1 MWRIV
6 AILVCLLQVCLSF
19 GHGTGRHIWSTRGR
33 AGSFPFQST
42 SVTTA
47 LYAKKKRSNGGHRRD
62 VEEEEAEVQET
73 KFIVSEE
80 TLDDEEGDE
89 EELEAVGDDDND
101 DDDGVVSSIDDI
113 IEDESES
120 DDDAPGSASG
130 VAAAKREQWQKDVS
144 EIILQ
149 SIDAQGLNLNKLTF
163 LPARI
168 EIIAVGRPPQASS
181 NGDVEEEGEGG
192 EGDDEE
198 DYIIPSVE
206 ALSSAHRD
214 LYARFELR
222 EADLDVV
229 ARYEIVVAS
238 PGIGQFLRTRRDF
251 ESFRGFPVVVNVK
264 EEYKKKK
271 TFEGTLVERD
281 KEDVS
286 ISLKGRIVKIPRVL
300 IDTVSLPK
308 AKFEVTDT
316 EMRKLR

>member
-1 MWRIV
+1 M
-6 AILVCLLQVCLSF
+6 
-19 GHGTGRHIWSTRGR
+19 
-33 AGSFPFQST
+33 
-42 SVTTA
+42 
-47 LYAKKKRSNGGHRRD
+47 
-62 VEEEEAEVQET
+62 EEEEAEVQET

-80 TLDDEEGDE
+80 LLDDEEGDE
-89 EELEAVGDDDND
+89 EELEAANNVGDDDND
-101 DDDGVVSSIDDI
+101 DNDNDGVVSSIDDI

-192 EGDDEE
+192 EDDDEE

>member
-1 MWRIV
+1 MSQYTVIM
-6 AILVCLLQVCLSF
+6 IFLVQGCLSF
-19 GHGTGRHIWSTRGR
+19 SPGIGRSIWATRGR
-33 AGSFPFQST
+33 SGLFPFQGASL
-42 SVTTA
+42 TTT
-47 LYAKKKRSNGGHRRD
+47 LCAKKKRSNGGQRRE
-62 VEEEEAEVQET
+62 VEEDEAEEET
-73 KFIVSEE
+73 ELIASEE
-80 TLDDEEGDE
+80 MLSDIEEDGDE
-89 EELEAVGDDDND
+89 LGAADYVNDDDD

-120 DDDAPGSASG
+120 VDTGSASG
-130 VAAAKREQWQKDVS
+130 VATAKREQWQKEVS
-144 EIILQ
+144 EIITQ
-149 SIDAQGLNLNKLTF
+149 SIDAQGLNINKLTF

-168 EIIAVGRPPQASS
+168 EIIAVGRPALAPSD
-181 NGDVEEEGEGG
+181 GDVEDEGG
-192 EGDDEE
+192 GEADEDE

-281 KEDVS
+281 TEDVS
-286 ISLKGRIVKIPRVL
+286 ISLKGRIVKIPRTL
-300 IDTVSLPK
+300 IETVSLPK

-316 EMRKLR
+316 EMKKLR

>member
-1 MWRIV
+1 MIF
-6 AILVCLLQVCLSF
+6 LVQGCLSF
-19 GHGTGRHIWSTRGR
+19 SPGIGRSIWATRGR
-33 AGSFPFQST
+33 SGLFPFQGASL
-42 SVTTA
+42 TTI
-47 LYAKKKRSNGGHRRD
+47 LCAKKKRSNGGQRRE
-62 VEEEEAEVQET
+62 VEEDEAEEET
-73 KFIVSEE
+73 ELIASEE
-80 TLDDEEGDE
+80 MLSDIEEDGDE
-89 EELEAVGDDDND
+89 LGAADYVND
-101 DDDGVVSSIDDI
+101 EDEDDDGVVSSIDDI

-120 DDDAPGSASG
+120 VDTGSASG
-130 VAAAKREQWQKDVS
+130 AATAKREQWQKEVS
-144 EIILQ
+144 EIITQ

-168 EIIAVGRPPQASS
+168 EIIAVGRPALAPA
-181 NGDVEEEGEGG
+181 GEVEAEGG
-192 EGDDEE
+192 GEVDEDE

-281 KEDVS
+281 AEDVS
-286 ISLKGRIVKIPRVL
+286 ISLKGRIVKIPRTL
-300 IDTVSLPK
+300 IETVSLPK

-316 EMRKLR
+316 EMKKLR